1 MQAHEIQGGARVKL
15 ETVLSA
21 KGPGVVTTTAA
32 TSMAEAIALLSR
44 HNIGAVVVVDAAG
57 APAGILSERDIIRHL
72 AAGEEIDAAA
82 VGDWM
87 TTPVTVA
94 TPADDVDS
102 VLRTMTARRFRHVP
116 VVDGARLIGIVTIGD
131 LVKAERDEYMGA
143 IETLETQ
150 LMDA

>member
-1 MQAHEIQGGARVKL
+1 MKL
-15 ETVLSA
+15 ETVLAA
-21 KGPGVVTTTAA
+21 KGPGVVTTRAETPI
-32 TSMAEAIALLSR
+32 AEAIALLSS
-44 HNIGAVVVVDAAG
+44 HNIGALVVVDAAG
-57 APAGILSERDIIRHL
+57 GPSGILSERDIIRHL
-72 AAGEEIDAAA
+72 AASGRPSEAT

-87 TTPVTVA
+87 TQPVTVA

-116 VVDGARLIGIVTIGD
+116 VVDGARLVGIVTIGD
-131 LVKAERDEYMGA
+131 LVKAERDEYLGA

>member
-1 MQAHEIQGGARVKL
+1 MKL
-15 ETVLSA
+15 ESVLSA

-32 TSMAEAIALLSR
+32 TSMPDAIALLSR
-44 HNIGAVVVVDAAG
+44 HNIGAVVVLDAAG

-72 AAGEEIDAAA
+72 AAGEDIHGAT
-82 VGDWM
+82 VGEWM
-87 TTPVTVA
+87 TAPVTVA

-116 VVDGARLIGIVTIGD
+116 VVDGARLVGIVTIGD
-131 LVKAERDEYMGA
+131 LVKAERNEYMGA